1 MRQLKWDKK
10 YFKVGVILATRKG
23 VGVIIGFDEP
33 LNNIYV
39 YTLVPMVLDAKFFSD
54 AYFKGLEYFVDVQ
67 MKASLGQALNPK
79 MIEKMQVS
87 SSKFYLDKQYD
98 SKEIIFW
105 RDKSKLLNNDTLSYK
120 NEYDFGF
127 KIEKGGIYK
136 MTYYSGKTDEFVCL
150 TPGKF
155 LKLSAVEDY
164 KAGKYDEYLTNMKKH
179 NWRASSMNNLY
190 SLSYLKKRTSRIE
203 SVGKTDISW
212 FETKWSNL
220 CTN

>member
-1 MRQLKWDKK
+1 
-10 YFKVGVILATRKG
+10 
-23 VGVIIGFDEP
+23 
-33 LNNIYV
+33 
-39 YTLVPMVLDAKFFSD
+39 
-54 AYFKGLEYFVDVQ
+54 
-67 MKASLGQALNPK
+67 
-79 MIEKMQVS
+79 
-87 SSKFYLDKQYD
+87 
-98 SKEIIFW
+98 
-105 RDKSKLLNNDTLSYK
+105 
-120 NEYDFGF
+120 
-127 KIEKGGIYK
+127 
-136 MTYYSGKTDEFVCL
+136 MTYYSGKTDEFVCI